1 VHQLASHAVGTT
13 RPASRSDSSRLR
25 SAGALP
31 RYAPGMGLL
40 DWILGRR
47 PSKAVEAA
55 APKVRT
61 STIKRADGTVETRV
75 VEDDGSTFEDWVAS
89 MDAKNKGG
97 SASSRTKKSV
107 IEEAELSV
115 LDLRQIASV
124 RARIVGTANYVSDA
138 QRSKFGGTEYL
149 LVREPRNKHD
159 SNAVAIY
166 GKGRKVGYVSAN
178 KAASIADMLDALR
191 FDAFKVGGTG
201 TLSNSSRLWADLP
214 TVPGLRAFVAH
225 QKRAIAD
232 EV

>member
-1 VHQLASHAVGTT
+1 
-13 RPASRSDSSRLR
+13 
-25 SAGALP
+25 
-31 RYAPGMGLL
+31 MGLL

-47 PSKAVEAA
+47 SKPEEAA
-55 APKVRT
+55 APKVRA

-89 MDAKNKGG
+89 MDAKNEGG
-97 SASSRTKKSV
+97 SASARTKKSI

-149 LVREPRNKHD
+149 LVREPRNRHD

-166 GKGRKVGYVSAN
+166 GNGRKVGYVSAS
-178 KAASIADMLDALR
+178 KAASIAAMLDALS
-191 FDAFKVGGTG
+191 FDAFKIAGTG
-201 TLSNSSRLWADLP
+201 TLGNSSRLWADLP
-214 TVPGLRAFVAH
+214 TVPGLRAFVA
-225 QKRAIAD
+225 QQERATSEEA
-232 EV
+232 